1 MATHPQTLT
10 TAASLI
16 ERFEGIEEEAYLDPI
31 GVPTI
36 CAGITRYPSGDPVR
50 MGDICD
56 ARVCRTMLEDLLK
69 KQYIPALELI
79 PGWGAF
85 GPKRQAVL
93 LSFAWNLG
101 AKFYGA
107 AGFETISRVLR
118 DGARRPEIYEQ
129 MGQALA
135 LYVKA
140 GSQTLA
146 GLVERRR
153 QEADLWNQEDDGIMK
168 FIAQQDTLLK
178 KAPIDGHYLSDAGKK
193 PVVKGAVLAVT
204 RLEEIPAD
212 SHGWFTLNGEGE
224 RWAAYLPHWLEE
236 QAKPATQKPAAT
248 VDWNNFACPV
258 GKYITVGEVLQ
269 YDARRKPV
277 PGSSEE
283 KAILAICKQFD
294 AIREAWSGP
303 LGVTSGYRP
312 EPINSQVG
320 GVPGS
325 YHVKGMALDIY
336 PIGESLQKFHQW
348 LVQRWS
354 GGYGDG
360 RPKGFI
366 HIDTRNGGKFSPR
379 AGVTPAAM
387 WDY

>member
-1 MATHPQTLT
+1 MAIHPQTLSLAT
-10 TAASLI
+10 RLI
-16 ERFEGIEEEAYLDPI
+16 EEFEGIELNAYLDPVGI
-31 GVPTI
+31 PTI
-36 CAGITRYPSGDPVR
+36 CAGLTRYPNGEPVR
-50 MGDICD
+50 MGDVCDHKICK
-56 ARVCRTMLEDLLK
+56 RHLEELLRRE
-69 KQYIPALELI
+69 YVPSAECI
-79 PGWGAF
+79 PGWDRL

-107 AGFETISRVLR
+107 AGFETITRVLR
-118 DGARRPEIYEQ
+118 DGATRPEIYQQ
-129 MGQALA
+129 MPQALE
-135 LYVKA
+135 LYTKA
-140 GSQTLA
+140 GGKTLA
-146 GLVERRR
+146 GLVNRRR
-153 QEADLWNQEDDGIMK
+153 REGGIWREEDDGTMK

-178 KAPIDGHYLSDAGKK
+178 KAPIDSHYLSDAGKK
-193 PVVKGAVLAVT
+193 PVSKGELISFSK
-204 RLEEIPAD
+204 LDEIPAD
-212 SHGWFTLNGEGE
+212 SHAWVSLLGSGE
-224 RWAAYLPHWLEE
+224 RWAIFTPHWLEE
-236 QAKPATQKPAAT
+236 QAKPAPTPAPRI
-248 VDWNNFACPV
+248 DWSDFSCPV

-269 YDARRKPV
+269 YDARRRPKA
-277 PGSSEE
+277 GSAEE
-283 KAILAICKQFD
+283 RAIIEICKQFD
-294 AIREAWSGP
+294 AIRSAWSGP

-366 HIDTRNGGKFSPR
+366 HIDTRNGGKFSAR
-379 AGVTPAAM
+379 AGVKPAAI